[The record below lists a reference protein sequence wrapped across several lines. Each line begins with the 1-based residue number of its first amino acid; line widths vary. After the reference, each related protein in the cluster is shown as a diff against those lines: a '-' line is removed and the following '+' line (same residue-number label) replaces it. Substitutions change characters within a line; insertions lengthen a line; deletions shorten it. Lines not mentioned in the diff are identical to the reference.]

1 MRGVEFEVAGRILT
15 FAVVLGLSA
24 GCHRAAPQLPETT
37 ERQRTV
43 ITAAMQTLR
52 TSLNDGSCR
61 SIYDEA
67 GEVFR
72 QLQPVQDWIDNCEH
86 IRTKWG
92 PWESF
97 EASGWNT
104 ALGEQVTV
112 NGTAVF
118 ATGRYAVLVGWSLT
132 HEGARMWM
140 FSLKGAGENIF
151 VPPFQRHFDPPH
163 IDPPPLKDRAP
174 A

>member
-1 MRGVEFEVAGRILT
+1 MRGVEFEVAGRVLT
-15 FAVVLGLSA
+15 LAVVLGLSA

-92 PWESF
+92 RWDSF

-104 ALGEQVTV
+104 AVGEQVTV
-112 NGTAVF
+112 EGTGVF
-118 ATGRYAVLVGWSLT
+118 ASGRFAVRVGWNVRD
-132 HEGARMWM
+132 ERARMWM
-140 FSLKGAGENIF
+140 LSLQGAGENIF
-151 VPPFQRHFDPPH
+151 VPPFPARWPTHF
-163 IDPPPLKDRAP
+163 DPPPLKDRAP